1 MNKILVA
8 AIFVALALVFFGC
21 TGNGNG
27 AAAPASPGQVT
38 GGAPPTDNGNSG
50 GQGAAP
56 SPNNGGQVAAPP
68 NGGQAGNQNGS
79 FGMMGNN
86 SLYGGVDLTNVSQ
99 ADSDPTAGLI
109 SNEDVPAAP
118 N

>member
-1 MNKILVA
+1 MNKILIA
-8 AIFVALALVFFGC
+8 AIFVALALVLFGC
-21 TGNGNG
+21 TGNDNGN
-27 AAAPASPGQVT
+27 AAPASQGQVS
-38 GGAPPTDNGNSG
+38 GGAPPTGNGNID

-56 SPNNGGQVAAPP
+56 SPNS
-68 NGGQAGNQNGS
+68 GQAGTMQPAGPSGNQNGS

>member
-38 GGAPPTDNGNSG
+38 GGAPPTDNGNAG
-50 GQGAAP
+50 GQA
-56 SPNNGGQVAAPP
+56 AAPP